1 MTSSAGDAIVAEEL
15 TKRFG
20 DFTAVA
26 GVSFRVARGQ
36 IFGFLGPNGAGKT
49 TTIRMLLGVLAPTAG
64 RASVLGYDVVRQ
76 AHTLRQHIGYMSQKF
91 SLYNDLTVV
100 ENLDF
105 YAGVYGV
112 RGAQRA
118 QRKADILRMAGLHGR
133 EREITRHLSGGWKQ
147 RLALGAALIHE
158 PEMLFLDEPT
168 AGVDPLSRRSFWDL
182 LYDLA
187 AAGTTILVTTHYMDE
202 AENCQQLA
210 FIQQGQLTALGTPQA
225 IKVSEMR
232 GQVLEVASDRPDVA
246 LATLRDTGL
255 FDEVSLYGSLL
266 HVVTN
271 DADAQVAVITEALA
285 AAGVQEVVVARITPS
300 LEDVFIAR
308 ARAAS
313 QPITETVGSPG
324 V

>member
-1 MTSSAGDAIVAEEL
+1 MASSTGDAIVADEL

-49 TTIRMLLGVLAPTAG
+49 TTIRMLLGVLAPTSG
-64 RASVLGYDVVRQ
+64 RASVLGYDVARQ

-133 EREITRHLSGGWKQ
+133 EQEITRHLSGGWKQ

-202 AENCQQLA
+202 AENCQQLT
-210 FIQQGQLTALGTPQA
+210 FIQQGRLTALGTPQT

-232 GQVLEVASDRPDVA
+232 GQVLEVACDRPDVA

-255 FDEVSLYGSLL
+255 FDEVALYGSLL

-271 DADAQVAVITEALA
+271 DADAHIAVIAKVLA

-308 ARAAS
+308 ARAA
-313 QPITETVGSPG
+313 GG
-324 V
+324 ARD

>member
-1 MTSSAGDAIVAEEL
+1 MTTPSNDAIDAHEL

-49 TTIRMLLGVLAPTAG
+49 TTIRMLLGVLAPTSG
-64 RASVLGYDVVRQ
+64 RATVLGYDVARQ
-76 AHTLRQHIGYMSQKF
+76 AHHLRQHIGYMSQKF

-112 RGAQRA
+112 RGAQLAR
-118 QRKADILRMAGLHGR
+118 RKAEILEMAGLHGR

-210 FIQQGQLTALGTPQA
+210 FIQQGQLTAIGTPET

-232 GQVLEVASDRPDVA
+232 GQVLEVACDRPDVA
-246 LATLRDTGL
+246 LATLRDTRL
-255 FDEVSLYGSLL
+255 FDEVALYGSLL

-271 DADAQVAVITEALA
+271 DADAHVAVITEILA
-285 AAGVQEVVVARITPS
+285 AAGVQEVVVARIAPS

-308 ARAAS
+308 ARAAA
-313 QPITETVGSPG
+313 QPITRTDGSFT
-324 V
+324 

>member
-1 MTSSAGDAIVAEEL
+1 MTDLPGDAIVAHEL

-26 GVSFRVARGQ
+26 GVSFEVARGQ

-49 TTIRMLLGVLAPTAG
+49 TTIRMLLGVLAPSAG
-64 RASVLGYDVVRQ
+64 HATVLGYDVARQ
-76 AHTLRQHIGYMSQKF
+76 AHLLRQHIGYMSQKF

-112 RGAQRA
+112 RGAQLAR
-118 QRKADILRMAGLHGR
+118 RKAEILQMAGLHGR
-133 EREITRHLSGGWKQ
+133 QREITRHLSGGWKQ
-147 RLALGAALIHE
+147 RLALGAALLHE
-158 PEMLFLDEPT
+158 PAMLFLDEPT

-210 FIQQGQLTALGTPQA
+210 FIQQGRLTALGTPQT

-232 GQVLEVASDRPDVA
+232 GQVLEVACDRPDMA
-246 LATLRDTGL
+246 LATLRDLGL
-255 FDEVSLYGSLL
+255 FDEVALYGSLL
-266 HVVTN
+266 HVITRDV
-271 DADAQVAVITEALA
+271 DAHLPVITEALET
-285 AAGVQEVVVARITPS
+285 AGLKEVAVARIAPS
-300 LEDVFIAR
+300 LEDVFIAS
-308 ARAAS
+308 ARAAA
-313 QPITETVGSPG
+313 G
-324 V
+324 VRS

>member
-1 MTSSAGDAIVAEEL
+1 MASSTGDAIVADEL

-49 TTIRMLLGVLAPTAG
+49 TTIRMLLGVLAPTSG
-64 RASVLGYDVVRQ
+64 RASVLGYDVARQ

-133 EREITRHLSGGWKQ
+133 EQEITRHLSGGWKQ

-210 FIQQGQLTALGTPQA
+210 FIQQGRLTALGTPQT

-255 FDEVSLYGSLL
+255 FDEVALYGSLL

-271 DADAQVAVITEALA
+271 DADAHAAVITEVLA
-285 AAGVQEVVVARITPS
+285 AAGVQDVVVARITPS

-308 ARAAS
+308 ARAAGGAR
-313 QPITETVGSPG
+313 P
-324 V
+324 